1 MHRRAA
7 FTLIE
12 LLVVIAVIA
21 ILMAVL
27 LPAIEGARRQ
37 ARAVVCQANLG
48 QWGKLFATLGQNND
62 GRLYNDDRLKTNNRI
77 QDGCRTQ
84 QFGYYLD
91 HFNFKQF
98 CPMATRKVSTNGV
111 GSTFTIWYCPVHPYR
126 QGSYGMNG
134 WSPAYS
140 QNEGYGPQATTNS
153 YISSNDQRWKD
164 VYGKGGALAPVMLD
178 CALWG
183 GYPHPTD
190 APPTAEDQGAT
201 SANVS
206 MNNSSMSYFCIP
218 RHGGFVNSL
227 FMDWSVRKVGL
238 KELWTLKWYP
248 GFVTNGPYTRAGNF
262 DLSKWPTWLRKYKEY

>member
-21 ILMAVL
+21 ILLAIL
-27 LPAIEGARRQ
+27 LPAVEGARRQ
-37 ARAVVCQANLG
+37 ARAVVCQANLE
-48 QWGKLFATLGQNND
+48 QWGKLFATLGQSND
-62 GRLYNDDRLKTNNRI
+62 GKLYNSDRQARDN
-77 QDGCRTQ
+77 CRTQ

-91 HFNFKQF
+91 HFDFKQF

-111 GSTFTIWYCPVHPYR
+111 GGTFSIWYCPVHPYR
-126 QGSYGMNG
+126 EGSYGMNG
-134 WSPAYS
+134 WSPAYE
-140 QNEGYGPQATTNS
+140 QHNDGYGPQP
-153 YISSNDQRWKD
+153 SSNTAPRWKD
-164 VYGKGGALAPVMLD
+164 VYGRGGALAPMMLD

-190 APPTAEDQGAT
+190 APPQVEDQGAT

-218 RHGGFVNSL
+218 RHGAFVNSL

-248 GFVTNGPYTRAGNF
+248 DFVTNGPYTLAGSY
-262 DLSKWPTWLRKYKEY
+262 DDSKWPAWLRKYKAY